1 MYSSFK
7 TTFFLPFDKT
17 NTPKKTLLSCARWK
31 KHVTLQSFI
40 MQVKIDM
47 KSLRVFFVVFVI
59 IFCVFDSQK
68 VTDASFIYSNS
79 CAKSSYLLYESQ
91 NHNHSNG
98 FLEQKT
104 QNGSANVEFAIQEN
118 RINIGQ
124 NDYSYVS
131 NLQNHAI
138 KSFTC
143 TEKEYLLSAKTSLSN
158 AKKLSELKVLII

>member
-1 MYSSFK
+1 MIFELQNYIFF
-7 TTFFLPFDKT
+7 TFRQNKY
-17 NTPKKTLLSCARWK
+17 PKKTLLSCARWK
-31 KHVTLQSFI
+31 KHVTLQPFTRRG
-40 MQVKIDM
+40 KIDM
-47 KSLRVFFVVFVI
+47 RYLRVFFVVFVI

-68 VTDASFIYSNS
+68 VADVSFVYSNS
-79 CAKSSYLLYESQ
+79 CTKSSYLLYESQ
-91 NHNHSNG
+91 NHSYSNG

-104 QNGSANVEFAIQEN
+104 QNGSANEEFAIQEN

-131 NLQNHAI
+131 NLQNNAV

-158 AKKLSELKVLII
+158 AKKLSELKVLLI